1 MLAGLVG
8 KKECEHGGLE
18 VGGLPICRL
27 GKKSVN
33 CVGQLDL
40 HGLLLPVGL
49 NQSEAQPRH
58 YASLLL
64 LSLLGR
70 SLPCRGY
77 GERSIAGAKEEGV

>member
-18 VGGLPICRL
+18 AGGLPMCRL

-49 NQSEAQPRH
+49 WRSEDV
-58 YASLLL
+58 
-64 LSLLGR
+64 LSAFAILE
-70 SLPCRGY
+70 SFFCCC
-77 GERSIAGAKEEGV
+77 